1 MPSDLSTYLALLKLV
16 DDTSKDLRLSHL
28 TASDK
33 NVLLALTSFADKNNE
48 AIGFTYIRYCQ
59 IFGEDNAVSGPS
71 FQVDR
76 CLVGIKGCLKIGL
89 PGRRLTPSALNMLDG
104 LLD

>member
-33 NVLLALTSFADKNNE
+33 NVLLALTSFAGNNKE
-48 AIGFTYIRYCQ
+48 VEGFTYIRYCQ
-59 IFGEDNAVSGPS
+59 IVGEDDAVSRAQFFKS
-71 FQVDR
+71 IDV
-76 CLVGIKGCLKIGL
+76 LLASKVVLKIGL
-89 PGRRLTPSALNMLDG
+89 PRAATYSLCT
-104 LLD
+104 

>member
-33 NVLLALTSFADKNNE
+33 NVLLALTSFADKNNRVE
-48 AIGFTYIRYCQ
+48 GFTYNIYCQ
-59 IFGEDNAVSGPS
+59 TAGEDDAVSRAQFFKS
-71 FQVDR
+71 IDV
-76 CLVGIKGCLKIGL
+76 LLASKIVMKIGL
-89 PGRRLTPSALNMLDG
+89 PRAATFAFLHQIS
-104 LLD
+104 